1 MPKKRTVM
9 PCYGKKQQRLIRQ
22 AVNIGKLGDTETA
35 NKLLEVAGKSW
46 GLSLQRAAAR
56 RKKRLSTPFLPNV
69 KGMRYSKGQ
78 LMERN
83 YKDEN

>member
-9 PCYGKKQQRLIRQ
+9 PCYGKKQQRLIFQ
-22 AVNIGKLGDTETA
+22 AQIIGKQGDAVTA
-35 NKLLEVAGKSW
+35 NEMLEAAGKSW

-78 LMERN
+78 LVERN
-83 YKDEN
+83 YNEN